1 MFNNLFSFIMKNM
14 FKNVGK
20 TVLFTC
26 LSLMLLTACGQ
37 KSKLKLA
44 IAAANKQCPMDM
56 GASGEISSITF
67 DGADVVYVLLMNESF
82 LNIDALKENP
92 DAMKSA
98 VTVMFGN
105 PQGSIKE
112 MLDLVVGTDSGMKFI
127 YKGKTS
133 GNEVECYLTTQD
145 LKDILNGGSAA
156 ESSDKKKLEE
166 QVKMTNVSC
175 PMQVDEATLLNKL
188 TIESDKVLYH
198 YTIDESVVQMS
209 ALKENAEQM
218 KANVKNSLN
227 SSDPA
232 LRMFLEYV
240 RSVIRVGYL
249 YKGNKSRETFEIS
262 FWNFRDKGSSINQ
275 GVEIS
280 SEGLEWKSLSYIFL
294 VVVPL
299 YPQHV
304 ISLRLKL

>member
-1 MFNNLFSFIMKNM
+1 MKNM
-14 FKNVGK
+14 FKNAGK
-20 TVLFTC
+20 MVLFTC

-67 DGADVVYVLLMNESF
+67 DGSDVVYVLLMNESF

-112 MLDLVVGTDSGMKFI
+112 MLDLVVGTDSGIKFI

-145 LKDILNGGSAA
+145 LKDILNG
-156 ESSDKKKLEE
+156 
-166 QVKMTNVSC
+166 VKSIKRMLARRLLSVFWKIENVTNMTEN
-175 PMQVDEATLLNKL
+175 N
-188 TIESDKVLYH
+188 VLYT
-198 YTIDESVVQMS
+198 YR
-209 ALKENAEQM
+209 K
-218 KANVKNSLN
+218 
-227 SSDPA
+227 
-232 LRMFLEYV
+232 
-240 RSVIRVGYL
+240 
-249 YKGNKSRETFEIS
+249 
-262 FWNFRDKGSSINQ
+262 
-275 GVEIS
+275 
-280 SEGLEWKSLSYIFL
+280 
-294 VVVPL
+294 
-299 YPQHV
+299 
-304 ISLRLKL
+304 

>member
-1 MFNNLFSFIMKNM
+1 MKNM
-14 FKNVGK
+14 FKNAGK
-20 TVLFTC
+20 MVLFTC

-67 DGADVVYVLLMNESF
+67 DGSDVVYVLLMNESF

-112 MLDLVVGTDSGMKFI
+112 MLDLVVGTDSGIKFI

-145 LKDILNGGSAA
+145 LKDILNGGSTA
-156 ESSDKKKLEE
+156 ESSDK
-166 QVKMTNVSC
+166 
-175 PMQVDEATLLNKL
+175 MQVDEATMLNKL

-198 YTIDESVVQMS
+198 YTIDKSVVQMS

-232 LRMFLEYV
+232 LRMFLEV
-240 RSVIRVGYL
+240 CVKCDKGVGYL
-249 YKGNKSRETFEIS
+249 YKGNKSGETFEIS
-262 FWNFRDKGSSINQ
+262 F
-275 GVEIS
+275 GVSEIKA
-280 SEGLEWKSLSYIFL
+280 LL
-294 VVVPL
+294 
-299 YPQHV
+299 
-304 ISLRLKL
+304 

>member
-1 MFNNLFSFIMKNM
+1 MKNM
-14 FKNVGK
+14 FKNAGK
-20 TVLFTC
+20 MVLFTC

-56 GASGEISSITF
+56 VFAIFSITF

-112 MLDLVVGTDSGMKFI
+112 MLDLVVGTDSGIKFI

-145 LKDILNGGSAA
+145 LKDILNGGGASAD
-156 ESSDKKKLEE
+156 SSDEKKLEE

-175 PMQVDEATLLNKL
+175 PMQVDEATMLNKL

-209 ALKENAEQM
+209 ALKRNAERYEG
-218 KANVKNSLN
+218 KCEELFELLRSSL
-227 SSDPA
+227 A
-232 LRMFLEYV
+232 HVL
-240 RSVIRVGYL
+240 
-249 YKGNKSRETFEIS
+249 
-262 FWNFRDKGSSINQ
+262 GSMCE
-275 GVEIS
+275 V
-280 SEGLEWKSLSYIFL
+280 
-294 VVVPL
+294 
-299 YPQHV
+299 
-304 ISLRLKL
+304 

>member
-1 MFNNLFSFIMKNM
+1 MSIEFYGIKDGFSINVYLCRVVTFAIIEIFNNLIFIYYEKHVQKCREDGVVHLPVADVTNRI
-14 FKNVGK
+14 
-20 TVLFTC
+20 
-26 LSLMLLTACGQ
+26 GQ

-67 DGADVVYVLLMNESF
+67 DGSDVVYVLLMNESF

-112 MLDLVVGTDSGMKFI
+112 MLDLVVGTDSGIKFI

-145 LKDILNGGSAA
+145 LKDILNGGSTA

-175 PMQVDEATLLNKL
+175 PMQVDEATMLNKL

-232 LRMFLEYV
+232 LRMFLEV
-240 RSVIRVGYL
+240 CVKCDKGVGYL
-249 YKGNKSRETFEIS
+249 YKGNKSGETFEIS
-262 FWNFRDKGSSINQ
+262 F
-275 GVEIS
+275 GVSEIKA
-280 SEGLEWKSLSYIFL
+280 LL
-294 VVVPL
+294 
-299 YPQHV
+299 
-304 ISLRLKL
+304 

>member
-1 MFNNLFSFIMKNM
+1 MKNM

-112 MLDLVVGTDSGMKFI
+112 MLDLVVGTDSGIKFI

-145 LKDILNGGSAA
+145 LKDILNG
-156 ESSDKKKLEE
+156 
-166 QVKMTNVSC
+166 
-175 PMQVDEATLLNKL
+175 ATMLNKL

-232 LRMFLEYV
+232 LHMFLEV
-240 RSVIRVGYL
+240 CVKCDKGVGYL
-249 YKGNKSRETFEIS
+249 YKGNKSGETFEIS
-262 FWNFRDKGSSINQ
+262 F
-275 GVEIS
+275 GVSEIKA
-280 SEGLEWKSLSYIFL
+280 LL
-294 VVVPL
+294 
-299 YPQHV
+299 
-304 ISLRLKL
+304 

>member
-1 MFNNLFSFIMKNM
+1 M
-14 FKNVGK
+14 
-20 TVLFTC
+20 LFTC

-67 DGADVVYVLLMNESF
+67 DGSDVVYVLLMNESF

-112 MLDLVVGTDSGMKFI
+112 MLDLVVGTDSGIKFI

-145 LKDILNGGSAA
+145 LKDILNG
-156 ESSDKKKLEE
+156 
-166 QVKMTNVSC
+166 VKSIKRMLAWRLLSVFWKIENVSN
-175 PMQVDEATLLNKL
+175 MTENN
-188 TIESDKVLYH
+188 VLYI
-198 YTIDESVVQMS
+198 YR
-209 ALKENAEQM
+209 K
-218 KANVKNSLN
+218 
-227 SSDPA
+227 
-232 LRMFLEYV
+232 
-240 RSVIRVGYL
+240 
-249 YKGNKSRETFEIS
+249 
-262 FWNFRDKGSSINQ
+262 
-275 GVEIS
+275 
-280 SEGLEWKSLSYIFL
+280 
-294 VVVPL
+294 
-299 YPQHV
+299 
-304 ISLRLKL
+304 

>member
-1 MFNNLFSFIMKNM
+1 MKNM
-14 FKNVGK
+14 FKNAGK
-20 TVLFTC
+20 MVLFTC

-44 IAAANKQCPMDM
+44 IVVAIKQCPMDM

-112 MLDLVVGTDSGMKFI
+112 MLDLVVGTDSGIKFI

-145 LKDILNGGSAA
+145 LKDILNGGSTA

-175 PMQVDEATLLNKL
+175 PMQVDEATMLNKL

-232 LRMFLEYV
+232 LHMFLEV
-240 RSVIRVGYL
+240 CVKCDKGVGYL
-249 YKGNKSRETFEIS
+249 YKGNKSGETFEIS
-262 FWNFRDKGSSINQ
+262 F
-275 GVEIS
+275 GVSEIKA
-280 SEGLEWKSLSYIFL
+280 LL
-294 VVVPL
+294 
-299 YPQHV
+299 
-304 ISLRLKL
+304 

>member
-1 MFNNLFSFIMKNM
+1 MKNM
-14 FKNVGK
+14 FKNAGK
-20 TVLFTC
+20 MVLFTC

-67 DGADVVYVLLMNESF
+67 DGSDVVYVLLMNESF

-112 MLDLVVGTDSGMKFI
+112 MLDLVVGTDSGIKFI

-145 LKDILNGGSAA
+145 LKDILNGGGASAD
-156 ESSDKKKLEE
+156 SSDEKKLEE
-166 QVKMTNVSC
+166 QVKMTNISVRGS
-175 PMQVDEATLLNKL
+175 AK
-188 TIESDKVLYH
+188 ES
-198 YTIDESVVQMS
+198 
-209 ALKENAEQM
+209 
-218 KANVKNSLN
+218 
-227 SSDPA
+227 
-232 LRMFLEYV
+232 
-240 RSVIRVGYL
+240 
-249 YKGNKSRETFEIS
+249 
-262 FWNFRDKGSSINQ
+262 
-275 GVEIS
+275 
-280 SEGLEWKSLSYIFL
+280 L
-294 VVVPL
+294 VVSVNNDSQAL
-299 YPQHV
+299 V
-304 ISLRLKL
+304 

>member
-1 MFNNLFSFIMKNM
+1 MKNM
-14 FKNVGK
+14 FKNAGK
-20 TVLFTC
+20 MVLFTC

-67 DGADVVYVLLMNESF
+67 DGS
-82 LNIDALKENP
+82 
-92 DAMKSA
+92 
-98 VTVMFGN
+98 
-105 PQGSIKE
+105 
-112 MLDLVVGTDSGMKFI
+112 DSGIKFI

-145 LKDILNGGSAA
+145 LKDILNGGGASAD
-156 ESSDKKKLEE
+156 SSDEKKLEE

-175 PMQVDEATLLNKL
+175 PMQVDEATMLNKL

-232 LRMFLEYV
+232 LHMFLEV
-240 RSVIRVGYL
+240 CVKCDKGVGYL
-249 YKGNKSRETFEIS
+249 YKGNKSGETFEIS
-262 FWNFRDKGSSINQ
+262 F
-275 GVEIS
+275 GVSEIKA
-280 SEGLEWKSLSYIFL
+280 LL
-294 VVVPL
+294 
-299 YPQHV
+299 
-304 ISLRLKL
+304 

>member
-1 MFNNLFSFIMKNM
+1 MKNM
-14 FKNVGK
+14 FKNAGK
-20 TVLFTC
+20 MVLFTC

-82 LNIDALKENP
+82 LNIDALKEN
-92 DAMKSA
+92 
-98 VTVMFGN
+98 N

-112 MLDLVVGTDSGMKFI
+112 MLDLVVGTDSGIKFI

-145 LKDILNGGSAA
+145 LKDILNGGSTA

-175 PMQVDEATLLNKL
+175 PMQVDEATMLNKL

-232 LRMFLEYV
+232 LHMFLEV
-240 RSVIRVGYL
+240 CVKCDKGVGYL
-249 YKGNKSRETFEIS
+249 YKGNKSGETFEIS
-262 FWNFRDKGSSINQ
+262 F
-275 GVEIS
+275 GVSEIKA
-280 SEGLEWKSLSYIFL
+280 LL
-294 VVVPL
+294 
-299 YPQHV
+299 
-304 ISLRLKL
+304 

>member
-1 MFNNLFSFIMKNM
+1 M
-14 FKNVGK
+14 
-20 TVLFTC
+20 
-26 LSLMLLTACGQ
+26 
-37 KSKLKLA
+37 
-44 IAAANKQCPMDM
+44 
-56 GASGEISSITF
+56 
-67 DGADVVYVLLMNESF
+67 VYVLLMNESF

-112 MLDLVVGTDSGMKFI
+112 MLDLVVGTDSGIKFI

-145 LKDILNGGSAA
+145 LKDILNGGSTA

-175 PMQVDEATLLNKL
+175 PMQVDEATMLNKL

-232 LRMFLEYV
+232 LHMFLEV
-240 RSVIRVGYL
+240 CVKCDKGVGYL
-249 YKGNKSRETFEIS
+249 YKGNKSGETFEIS
-262 FWNFRDKGSSINQ
+262 F
-275 GVEIS
+275 GVSEIKA
-280 SEGLEWKSLSYIFL
+280 LL
-294 VVVPL
+294 
-299 YPQHV
+299 
-304 ISLRLKL
+304 

>member
-1 MFNNLFSFIMKNM
+1 MKNM
-14 FKNVGK
+14 FKNAGK
-20 TVLFTC
+20 MVLFTC

-67 DGADVVYVLLMNESF
+67 DGSDVVYVLLMNESF

-112 MLDLVVGTDSGMKFI
+112 MLDLVVGTDSGIKFI

-145 LKDILNGGSAA
+145 LKDILNGGGASAD
-156 ESSDKKKLEE
+156 SSDEKKLEE

-175 PMQVDEATLLNKL
+175 PMQVDEATMLNKL

-232 LRMFLEYV
+232 LHMFLEV
-240 RSVIRVGYL
+240 CVKCDKGVGSL
-249 YKGNKSRETFEIS
+249 YKGNKSGETFEIS
-262 FWNFRDKGSSINQ
+262 F
-275 GVEIS
+275 GVSEIKA
-280 SEGLEWKSLSYIFL
+280 LL
-294 VVVPL
+294 
-299 YPQHV
+299 
-304 ISLRLKL
+304 

>member
-1 MFNNLFSFIMKNM
+1 MKNM
-14 FKNVGK
+14 FKNAGK
-20 TVLFTC
+20 MVLFTC

-112 MLDLVVGTDSGMKFI
+112 MLDLVVGTDSGIKFI

-145 LKDILNGGSAA
+145 LKDILNGGGASAD
-156 ESSDKKKLEE
+156 SSDEK
-166 QVKMTNVSC
+166 
-175 PMQVDEATLLNKL
+175 NKL

-232 LRMFLEYV
+232 LRMFLEV
-240 RSVIRVGYL
+240 CVKCDKGVGYL
-249 YKGNKSRETFEIS
+249 YKGNKSGETFEIS
-262 FWNFRDKGSSINQ
+262 F
-275 GVEIS
+275 GVSEIKA
-280 SEGLEWKSLSYIFL
+280 LL
-294 VVVPL
+294 
-299 YPQHV
+299 
-304 ISLRLKL
+304 

>member
-1 MFNNLFSFIMKNM
+1 MKNM
-14 FKNVGK
+14 FKNAGK
-20 TVLFTC
+20 MVLFTC

-67 DGADVVYVLLMNESF
+67 DGSDVVYVLLMNESF

-112 MLDLVVGTDSGMKFI
+112 MLDLVVGTDSGIKFI

-145 LKDILNGGSAA
+145 LKDILNGGSTA

-175 PMQVDEATLLNKL
+175 PMQVDEATMLNKL
-188 TIESDKVLYH
+188 TIESDKVL
-198 YTIDESVVQMS
+198 
-209 ALKENAEQM
+209 
-218 KANVKNSLN
+218 SLY
-227 SSDPA
+227 D
-232 LRMFLEYV
+232 
-240 RSVIRVGYL
+240 
-249 YKGNKSRETFEIS
+249 
-262 FWNFRDKGSSINQ
+262 
-275 GVEIS
+275 
-280 SEGLEWKSLSYIFL
+280 
-294 VVVPL
+294 
-299 YPQHV
+299 
-304 ISLRLKL
+304 

>member
-1 MFNNLFSFIMKNM
+1 MKNM
-14 FKNVGK
+14 FKNAGK
-20 TVLFTC
+20 MVLFTC

-67 DGADVVYVLLMNESF
+67 DGSDVVYVLLMNESF

-112 MLDLVVGTDSGMKFI
+112 MLDLVVGTDSGIKFI

-145 LKDILNGGSAA
+145 LKDILNGGGASAD
-156 ESSDKKKLEE
+156 SSDEKKLEE

-175 PMQVDEATLLNKL
+175 PMQVDEATMLNKL

-232 LRMFLEYV
+232 LHMFLEV
-240 RSVIRVGYL
+240 CV
-249 YKGNKSRETFEIS
+249 KC
-262 FWNFRDKGSSINQ
+262 DKGVGS
-275 GVEIS
+275 V
-280 SEGLEWKSLSYIFL
+280 
-294 VVVPL
+294 
-299 YPQHV
+299 
-304 ISLRLKL
+304 